1 MKKIIMSLFLLC
13 CTVATQAQLLYEVSK
28 DSTTAPSYVMA
39 SCRLLNPMGLISQMP
54 ELKEAI
60 TKTDQMYFE
69 VNKNAYATSIGEA
82 KRLSGGKQLLSLL
95 SPSQQQKLNAFL
107 KKYMEVDFSSTYVQN
122 KYGNLTPAAL
132 LEDLEQLLFV
142 ANNMGKYDPTNTFD
156 TYFEAQAKV
165 NNESIKGLSD
175 VDSYIAATYKSDLSA
190 QVERLV
196 NFLENEDTELSKIN
210 KGIEAFSAKDLD
222 RLSKNMP
229 HTVGT
234 ATIQTWS
241 KKIGEVMAE
250 KPTLFV
256 IDAANL
262 AGTDG
267 LLQQLRADGYTL
279 KAF

>member
-1 MKKIIMSLFLLC
+1 MSLVLLC
-13 CTVATQAQLLYEVSK
+13 CCTIATQAQLLYEVSK
-28 DSTTAPSYVMA
+28 DSTSKTSYVMA

-69 VNKNAYATSIGEA
+69 VNKNAYASSIKEA
-82 KRLSGGKQLLSLL
+82 QKLSNGKKLLSLL
-95 SPSQQQKLNAFL
+95 SEPQQQKLNAFL
-107 KKYMEVDFSSTYVQN
+107 KKYMEVDFRSSYVQN

-175 VDSYIAATYKSDLSA
+175 IDTYINDTYKGDLKQ
-190 QVERLV
+190 QVEKLS

-210 KGIEAFSAKDLD
+210 KGIEAFNAKDLD

-229 HTVGT
+229 HTVSTETLKAWTEKMG
-234 ATIQTWS
+234 Q
-241 KKIGEVMAE
+241 VMTE

-256 IDAANL
+256 IDAANM

-267 LLQQLRADGYTL
+267 LLQQLRNAGYML
-279 KAF
+279 KAM